1 MHARL
6 AFYFTH
12 FLLCPFYLLTWL
24 TFLDECGQNWNSS
37 VGVLDGGNF
46 ACVVYHDVQ
55 LARTSMKERTGLNT
69 DDR

>member
-1 MHARL
+1 
-6 AFYFTH
+6 
-12 FLLCPFYLLTWL
+12 
-24 TFLDECGQNWNSS
+24 
-37 VGVLDGGNF
+37 LDGGNF